1 MHPTTRKPR
10 DEHGDQLGRF
20 GLADVHMHTHF
31 SDGTGSV
38 EEVLAYVEQAT
49 PLDVIA
55 ITDHDTI
62 EGALRAQEL
71 AARRGYRF
79 EVIVGEEIS
88 TREGHLLALFL
99 QKRVP
104 PHLSIEH
111 SIELVHAQGGLAIVA
126 HPFNRV
132 FRFSVQRA
140 VMDRLLRQP
149 EVHPDGIESLN
160 GSFAGIGSSQIAM
173 RLARSVYPW
182 SEIGASD
189 AHTLTAIGC
198 AHTLFIGTGA
208 QGLREALRRGETMP
222 QGSYWRPREY
232 LLLASHY
239 LAFGRAGMYTGVYSD
254 DSLRQKPRASRD
266 SQPRHGH
273 PNATVYGPTPQ
284 VSPEGRLTLEPSEPR
299 RTCADVP
306 PVMAES
312 IADGEKRCKGQG
324 DISSLSLK
332 AGASRHMYTKHKYTK
347 HKYTKH
353 KQQRAVRAARL
364 REAAFGWSARA
375 ARRFAVRQVTGD
387 ESGLLDEIGA

>member
-1 MHPTTRKPR
+1 MTRTTVRTSQARGGKLIRMHPKAHPMARTPKDAI
-10 DEHGDQLGRF
+10 DEHGDQPGRF
-20 GLADVHMHTHF
+20 GLADVHMHTTF

-38 EEVLAYVEQAT
+38 EDVLTYVEQAT

-71 AARRGYRF
+71 AATRRCRF

-104 PHLSIEH
+104 PHLSIER

-182 SEIGASD
+182 AEIGGSD

-198 AHTLFIGTGA
+198 AHTLFSGA
-208 QGLREALRRGETMP
+208 GVQGLRAALQRGETMP
-222 QGSYWRPREY
+222 QGRYWQPREY
-232 LLLASHY
+232 LLLASHRV
-239 LAFGRAGMYTGVYSD
+239 AFGSAGMYTGV
-254 DSLRQKPRASRD
+254 
-266 SQPRHGH
+266 
-273 PNATVYGPTPQ
+273 
-284 VSPEGRLTLEPSEPR
+284 
-299 RTCADVP
+299 
-306 PVMAES
+306 
-312 IADGEKRCKGQG
+312 
-324 DISSLSLK
+324 
-332 AGASRHMYTKHKYTK
+332 
-347 HKYTKH
+347 YTKH

-375 ARRFAVRQVTGD
+375 ARRFAVRQVAGD
-387 ESGLLDEIGA
+387 EGGLLDEIGA